1 MRRLPLLCLL
11 AAVLGL
17 PRPSQAGLLQV
28 PQQFA
33 LLQAALDSC
42 ASGDTILV
50 APGEYHG
57 NFVVPDKT
65 ITLGSQTL
73 LTGDTLFIPQT
84 ILDGDSLGTV
94 LTVRTGSTHRFVM
107 DGFILRNG
115 YGREW
120 VSAGIQ
126 FADSTDAELRNL
138 YFGPMYDAPP
148 PYSAGGLAIYGS
160 LLNADSNYGI
170 KSIVMDGFRFLDSNS
185 HNDYMTTLIFVTT
198 RADITVRNMI
208 FNHMQSQLLRLDSY
222 AGSID
227 LENITVQDGVFRGGA
242 ISAGNAFSSADC
254 HHQVRNINFIRNQF
268 RYSLLAHGGSSPSNI
283 ENLSF
288 IDNVQLEPRTTIS
301 KPYGFSQSIHSM
313 RARNLVFRGNRGLR
327 ANAAVGE
334 IYAHA
339 PVGQTIDYSEIDG
352 LVVENCVLG
361 DSSYTQWN
369 GYYIPT
375 MLTVQNVSIKNA
387 RFASNTTIL
396 TPGEDTAENGGV
408 WNARLLNVVNS
419 LADSILFKNISF
431 TDNLVIDRD
440 NYDEIPN
447 AGASMGRC
455 LHMETGS
462 MHAFRTFLVDSVSFI
477 RNRQP
482 NMTPEW
488 PRGDVFALSNGTI
501 GSVLRLTTGSSEIFG
516 NPVKVLRNLL
526 FLDNDDGGIQA
537 TGGFYDL
544 EGRIALENVQMLH
557 MSRQALDL
565 HAKSFTLDNVLIDG
579 CTPYRPLAQRSEQ
592 MPLRLIC
599 AEPSTVRN
607 CTVVNCTTPYVLMA
621 GLTFEDE
628 VREPR
633 ITFENCLFA
642 NNPSNRFEALVGPY
656 GWPGWDY
663 FRPGRYTNC
672 LLPEAMPYGEQN
684 LVGVA
689 PQFDAALGPPYLDP
703 GSPCVDAGSPAFA
716 SQDLEDP
723 AHPGFPLWPSL
734 GSLRNDIG
742 FTGGP
747 HATLRDTTWSALP
760 KWEPHVLP
768 GDFSLG
774 PPWPNPFNP
783 VTQIPFALRRTV
795 PIHLAIHNLLG
806 QEVAVLVDR
815 VLPVGTHRVTWKP
828 LQSANGVYIVTLKSG
843 SQAESRSIT
852 LLK

>member
-11 AAVLGL
+11 LALLGL

-65 ITLGSQTL
+65 ITLGSLTL
-73 LTGDTLFIPQT
+73 LTGDTLFVPQT

-107 DGFILRNG
+107 DGFFLRNG

-138 YFGPMYDAPP
+138 YFGPMYDAPL

-160 LLNADSNYGI
+160 LLNADSEYGI
-170 KSIVMDGFRFLDSNS
+170 KSIVMDGFRFFDSNS

-198 RADITVRNMI
+198 RADITVKNMI
-208 FNHMQSQLLRLDSY
+208 FNHMQSRLLWLDSY

-242 ISAGNAFSSADC
+242 ISAGNGFSSDDY
-254 HHQVRNINFIRNQF
+254 HHRVRNVKFIRNQY
-268 RYSLLAHGGSSPSNI
+268 RYGLLGHGARPPSNI

-288 IDNVQLEPRTTIS
+288 IDNVQMEPRATIS
-301 KPYGFSQSIHSM
+301 TPYGFHQSINSM
-313 RARNLVFRGNRGLR
+313 HAKNLVFRGNRGLR
-327 ANAAVGE
+327 VNAAVGE
-334 IYAHA
+334 IYAGA

-352 LVVENCVLG
+352 LVVENCTLG
-361 DSSYTQWN
+361 DSSYTHWQ
-369 GYYIPT
+369 GIERPT
-375 MLTVQNVSIKNA
+375 MLSVQNVSIKNA
-387 RFASNTTIL
+387 RFANNTTIL

-408 WNARLLNVVNS
+408 WNARLLSVLNT
-419 LADSILFKNISF
+419 LADSILFKNITF

-440 NYDEIPN
+440 NYDEMQI
-447 AGASMGRC
+447 AGASIGRC
-455 LHMETGS
+455 LHMENTT
-462 MHAFRTFLVDSVSFI
+462 FRSFLMDSVSFI

-488 PRGDVFALSNGTI
+488 PVQEMALYSGSI
-501 GSVLRLTTGSSEIFG
+501 GSVLRLYSYRSEIFG

-537 TGGFYDL
+537 TGHGIYDL

-621 GLTFEDE
+621 GLTFSEE

-642 NNPSNRFEALVGPY
+642 NNSFNRFEALVAPY
-656 GWPGWDY
+656 DEPGWDC
-663 FRPGRYTNC
+663 FRPGRYNYC
-672 LLPEAMPYGEQN
+672 LLPQAMSYGEQN

-703 GSPCVDAGSPAFA
+703 GSPCVDAGNPDFA

-723 AHPGFPLWPSL
+723 AQPGFPLWPSL
-734 GSLRNDIG
+734 GNLRNDIG

-747 HATLRDTTWSALP
+747 HAALRDTTWSALP

-768 GDFSLG
+768 SDFSLA

-783 VTQIPFALRRTV
+783 VTLIPFTLHHPMV
-795 PIHLAIHNLLG
+795 VQLSIHNLLG

-815 VLPVGTHRVTWKP
+815 VLPAGTHRVSWTPWS
-828 LQSANGVYIVTLKSG
+828 SANGIYIVSLSSG
-843 SQAESRSIT
+843 SRTESRSVT